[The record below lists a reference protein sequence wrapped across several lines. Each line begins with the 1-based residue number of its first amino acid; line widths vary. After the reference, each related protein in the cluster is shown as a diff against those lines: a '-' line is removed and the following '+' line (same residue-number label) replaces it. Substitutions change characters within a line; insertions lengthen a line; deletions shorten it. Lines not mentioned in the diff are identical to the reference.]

1 MSLIRTE
8 VLQVTQIQ
16 DWFSCIKSFNE
27 QNWYFLALGE
37 KNFEQTVL
45 FSGIIYI
52 YIYIYLFIHI
62 YLYIYIYDFI
72 HIYLKINKNIYLF
85 SIFVNS
91 KKYFQQLP
99 LMTWF
104 LVKEFKGKYF
114 HFLQENI
121 VFQCNLCHF

>member
-52 YIYIYLFIHI
+52 YIYII
-62 YLYIYIYDFI
+62 YMYNIYIYIYI
-72 HIYLKINKNIYLF
+72 
-85 SIFVNS
+85 
-91 KKYFQQLP
+91 
-99 LMTWF
+99 
-104 LVKEFKGKYF
+104 
-114 HFLQENI
+114 
-121 VFQCNLCHF
+121 